1 MGRKEFPTIKTKED
15 IKKLEGLS
23 FPVFA
28 WVNPRVVTVTPDFQ
42 RIYLDQEEF
51 KELGESIERTGVQQP
66 PTLNFLKGELVV
78 VDGTQRLKHAEAKG
92 ISQVLCKIIKVD
104 VLTHAF
110 LSIELNRHVK
120 ENPLDLAKRV
130 AWIKRHGKFTM
141 EEIGRRLE
149 KSKGWVSTMLQIDEL
164 SNGLKRLFSTLNFS
178 FYDYQ
183 KVLPMLRGMSYEEA
197 EKLLVSCKTKQEL
210 FSILNNLKGQTE
222 LKTGE
227 ATTTQP
233 EARKDGKDVQC
244 TEQVNWA
251 KVEAKKAEEEARE
264 PETVEEAKAQGRM
277 VPLEPDEAKL
287 RPERCFIC
295 GDWAKPPAKTII
307 VVHKACREKLREL
320 IEAGKINI
328 EKGES

>member
-1 MGRKEFPTIKTKED
+1 MGKEDPLRIKTKED
-15 IKKLEGLS
+15 IKKLKDLS

-28 WVNPRVVTVTPDFQ
+28 WVNPKIVTTTPDFQ
-42 RIYLDQEEF
+42 RIHIDDEEF
-51 KELGESIERTGVQQP
+51 KELGESISRAGVQQP

-120 ENPLDLAKRV
+120 ENPLDLARRV

-141 EEIGRRLE
+141 EEIGRRLG

-164 SNGLKRLFSTLNFS
+164 SDGLKKLFSMLNFS
-178 FYDYQ
+178 FHDYQ
-183 KVLPMLRGMSYEEA
+183 KVLSMLRGMSYEEA
-197 EKLLVSCKTKQEL
+197 EKLLANCKTKHEL
-210 FSILNNLKGQTE
+210 FSMLNNLRGLGKPTQK
-222 LKTGE
+222 LE
-227 ATTTQP
+227 AEKSR
-233 EARKDGKDVQC
+233 EAVQH
-244 TEQVNWA
+244 TEQVDR
-251 KVEAKKAEEEARE
+251 VETKKAEDEAKE

-295 GDWAKPPAKTII
+295 GGWAKPPAKTLI
-307 VVHKACREKLREL
+307 VLHKACREKLREL

-328 EKGES
+328 ERGES